1 MERIHSKLCS
11 FGCSWEKYKIQNNL
25 VWSEFGAVLVPP
37 VILHHSSVIRSS
49 CCCPVRPFSSPT
61 PGHHHHHHCHH
72 HQLIQRKCFNW
83 LQYMI
88 LYRIV
93 TSTIVHVACK
103 YYQDQCTCCAHYAW
117 TARCWPL
124 AHGRQAP
131 QAGCLSLHQTI
142 KNRHRS
148 RFALLYP

>member
-1 MERIHSKLCS
+1 
-11 FGCSWEKYKIQNNL
+11 
-25 VWSEFGAVLVPP
+25 
-37 VILHHSSVIRSS
+37 
-49 CCCPVRPFSSPT
+49 
-61 PGHHHHHHCHH
+61 
-72 HQLIQRKCFNW
+72 
-83 LQYMI
+83 MI
-88 LYRIV
+88 LYIIV

-148 RFALLYP
+148 RFALLYPYIPKTNHRWSLHHTKELPYILFFFERRRCPSLLNTLFGDFNSFLYSTSIALNPSTLQVLHLEKRQRTTRGVGPPCACLAMPEP